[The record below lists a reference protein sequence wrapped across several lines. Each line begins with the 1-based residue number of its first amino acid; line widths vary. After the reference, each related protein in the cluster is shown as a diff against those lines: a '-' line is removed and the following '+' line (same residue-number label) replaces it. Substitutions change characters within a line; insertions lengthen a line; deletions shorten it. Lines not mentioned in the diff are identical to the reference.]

1 MLFTQGRALVVGVGK
16 YQYVPAA
23 NVAQTT
29 NDAVS
34 LAQALTN
41 QGGYPQNQVTLLA
54 DGSASRAALI
64 ASLQQL
70 ANTAQPGDI
79 VIFFYSGHGDYA
91 TDGSFYLTT
100 SDTQLDGDK
109 IKLDTGLG
117 QSEFLT
123 LLRAIKARQLL
134 IIINSCFSGKL
145 EPSLGFNTEAAPAA
159 LGSGVPDAVTTAAL
173 ATGSGRVI
181 ITACQ
186 ESERSW
192 VGNGNLTIFGQSLV
206 QGINGSAGLPGPFV
220 SANDLYNYLFKTV
233 PPAAQQ
239 LGHQQEPVLTVLRQV
254 GLPLLVALNAAT
266 ARSGGQPGG
275 IPLSIEAQP
284 TTKPKGNVHQVDPEE
299 SQHQLQQIMGNQ
311 YNAGHDQFIN
321 NDNVSTGGGN
331 INDYGGVGGSVNSG
345 SGSQTNV
352 TAGNISGNQGNV
364 AVGSGINQSN
374 SSGDAALSLPAN
386 PVLASLRDLREKVS
400 TTSGVNPAD
409 LAYIVS
415 RLNAAIRQLRDN
427 PKPDLGQVNT
437 MLTNA
442 ANGLGD
448 AGLSDLQH
456 QLQQLISA
464 LAANGLALIKMWL
477 KISSG
482 GWGMFSPWQPAK
494 PPAGVGGEI
503 LTQQPT
509 KPPAGVGGESR
520 KLDHASRLHVR
531 ASPIENG
538 YDEQLARSRFPPQTP
553 AGGLGIGPRYAR
565 PNKLG
570 MIHAYYQS
578 GRGERTRTSDPLVPN
593 QVRYHCATPRL
604 VPHYSRFR
612 YSRQVSQAAQGGD
625 CRAAMEHPDAE
636 RQAEDGQAEGGGQ
649 HHPQQRG
656 PPAHQHEVD
665 GAGQQRQLGDAHCA
679 GNQPPAGGVFSDI
692 VAAHRLQ
699 GQHLGNEVEH
709 GQADRQADD
718 GQVEQPGEHHPQVGE
733 PPAEEHEVD
742 SAHNEGRASAG
753 KQQRRV
759 RRGVI
764 IIVDLNCAASSN
776 PSPKGGGWVGERS
789 GRSINPSP
797 KGGGWVG
804 EYIWRNR

>member
-266 ARSGGQPGG
+266 ARSG
-275 IPLSIEAQP
+275 
-284 TTKPKGNVHQVDPEE
+284 
-299 SQHQLQQIMGNQ
+299 
-311 YNAGHDQFIN
+311 
-321 NDNVSTGGGN
+321 
-331 INDYGGVGGSVNSG
+331 
-345 SGSQTNV
+345 
-352 TAGNISGNQGNV
+352 
-364 AVGSGINQSN
+364 
-374 SSGDAALSLPAN
+374 
-386 PVLASLRDLREKVS
+386 
-400 TTSGVNPAD
+400 
-409 LAYIVS
+409 
-415 RLNAAIRQLRDN
+415 
-427 PKPDLGQVNT
+427 
-437 MLTNA
+437 
-442 ANGLGD
+442 
-448 AGLSDLQH
+448 
-456 QLQQLISA
+456 
-464 LAANGLALIKMWL
+464 
-477 KISSG
+477 
-482 GWGMFSPWQPAK
+482 
-494 PPAGVGGEI
+494 
-503 LTQQPT
+503 
-509 KPPAGVGGESR
+509 
-520 KLDHASRLHVR
+520 
-531 ASPIENG
+531 
-538 YDEQLARSRFPPQTP
+538 
-553 AGGLGIGPRYAR
+553 
-565 PNKLG
+565 
-570 MIHAYYQS
+570 
-578 GRGERTRTSDPLVPN
+578 
-593 QVRYHCATPRL
+593 
-604 VPHYSRFR
+604 
-612 YSRQVSQAAQGGD
+612 
-625 CRAAMEHPDAE
+625 
-636 RQAEDGQAEGGGQ
+636 
-649 HHPQQRG
+649 
-656 PPAHQHEVD
+656 
-665 GAGQQRQLGDAHCA
+665 
-679 GNQPPAGGVFSDI
+679 
-692 VAAHRLQ
+692 
-699 GQHLGNEVEH
+699 
-709 GQADRQADD
+709 
-718 GQVEQPGEHHPQVGE
+718 
-733 PPAEEHEVD
+733 
-742 SAHNEGRASAG
+742 
-753 KQQRRV
+753 
-759 RRGVI
+759 
-764 IIVDLNCAASSN
+764 
-776 PSPKGGGWVGERS
+776 
-789 GRSINPSP
+789 
-797 KGGGWVG
+797 
-804 EYIWRNR
+804 